1 MWISIFLLCGF
12 VLASTPVDGVVAV
25 VEKEVVLKSDVLQ
38 QSYAL
43 AAQKNIDPYNNPLLF
58 EDLYEKVLNQMVDN
72 LVLYDLASKD
82 TNVVVLDQDVE
93 ESLGVEL
100 NKRIEL
106 AGSVSA
112 LEQML
117 GEPLSLI
124 RSKLRLE
131 VKKSMQIEFYT
142 SSLAQSVT
150 PSMLDIKTFYKTY
163 KDSLPLLE
171 KRVSFSVFER
181 PVFVNKKKRE
191 ETFSFLSSLRDSIV
205 LGGASFDVLAKKYS
219 DDVGTSSSGG
229 RLGYTLRGT
238 LVPEYE
244 SVAYALSKGEISAPF
259 LSPFGYHIVLLEDRV
274 GEKIRSSHILK
285 KLDFED
291 NDFVLALDSLS
302 FFLDEQNVY
311 NDVNKFDSLCV
322 HYKRKDRL
330 FQGVFFDVPVSGLP
344 DFLNFLPSA
353 SLGFSDFFVNENNIY
368 LVRLI
373 SVSDPE
379 KATIQNSYDYIY
391 NLTRSQ
397 LIEEKILKLI
407 NEHKQKIYTT
417 TFY

>member
-1 MWISIFLLCGF
+1 M
-12 VLASTPVDGVVAV
+12 
-25 VEKEVVLKSDVLQ
+25 
-38 QSYAL
+38 
-43 AAQKNIDPYNNPLLF
+43 AAQKNIDPYSNPLLF

-72 LVLYDLASKD
+72 LVLYDLASRD
-82 TNVVVLDQDVE
+82 TNIVVLDQDVE
-93 ESLGVEL
+93 EALGVEL

-112 LEQML
+112 LERVL

-131 VKKSMQIEFYT
+131 VKKSMQIELYT
-142 SSLAQSVT
+142 SSLAQLVSPSV
-150 PSMLDIKTFYKTY
+150 LDIKGFYNTY

-181 PVFVNKKKRE
+181 PVFVNKKKKE
-191 ETFSFLSSLRDSIV
+191 EVFSFLSSLRDSVI
-205 LGGASFDVLAKKYS
+205 LGGSSFGVLAQRYS
-219 DDVGTSSSGG
+219 DDIGTSSNGG
-229 RLGYTLRGT
+229 KLGYTLRGT
-238 LVPEYE
+238 LVSEYE
-244 SVAYALSKGEISAPF
+244 SVAYALSRGEISTPF

-274 GEKIRSSHILK
+274 GEKINSSHILK
-285 KLDFED
+285 KLTFED

-322 HYKRKDRL
+322 HFKRKNRL

-344 DFLNFLPSA
+344 DFLNFLPS
-353 SLGFSDFFVNENNIY
+353 SSVGFSDFFVNENNIY

-373 SVSDPE
+373 GVSEPE

-391 NLTRSQ
+391 SLTRSQ
-397 LIEEKILKLI
+397 LIEEKILELI
-407 NEHKQKIYTT
+407 NKHKQKIYTT